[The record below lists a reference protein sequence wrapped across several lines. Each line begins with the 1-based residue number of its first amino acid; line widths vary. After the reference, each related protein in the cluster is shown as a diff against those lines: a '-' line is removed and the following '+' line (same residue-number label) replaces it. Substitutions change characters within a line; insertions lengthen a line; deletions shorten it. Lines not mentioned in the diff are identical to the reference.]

1 MTVKVKVDVFLGFTW
16 KHTHT
21 HRCPRA
27 KASVATPDQTQECS
41 FFSARARAYSKF
53 AKINRFLLQNL
64 LMLKPPFIKIKAFS
78 AVC

>member
-1 MTVKVKVDVFLGFTW
+1 ME
-16 KHTHT
+16 THT

-41 FFSARARAYSKF
+41 FFLSYAARARGYSKF
-53 AKINRFLLQNL
+53 AKINRLLFQNL
-64 LMLKPPFIKIKAFS
+64 LMLKMPFIKIKAFS